1 MRCLFLSFTF
11 PESGTT
17 LRAKAFARIFK
28 KAGHTVTLIAPN
40 PRRYYRSDLYIEPHG
55 TEIHTPSY
63 TPFGLIDPQE
73 GWGPLDWLHRFYH
86 VAFAES
92 YDLIYCFDHKPSC
105 VWPAQLY
112 QKIYNTP
119 VLYDWCD
126 WWGGPDGQ
134 FRGFVEKSPVF
145 QQRNALQRLV
155 QRGLFRIEDRM
166 ERRAAQAFDA
176 VTVISSALRDR
187 CRELDIPATQV
198 EKLYTPCDP
207 KTVSARTKKEARSEL
222 GNSLKIT
229 SEFYKGCVVG
239 MAANIVHDHAS
250 FWQMIRDVTTE
261 RDDINF
267 LLIGPGFDNLP
278 DWMEEKKARERVH
291 LTGKIPFDDM
301 LAGLAASDVLMSPLE
316 PTDYN
321 RGRFPHKFFDYLAA
335 GRPILVS
342 DVGDMPRLVEQY
354 DLGVVNRSGSFAATV
369 IEAADASGRWD
380 EWGANSQQLART
392 AFSDD
397 EIHRRLNLLLARSMG
412 DRTTANGDRII
423 I

>member
-1 MRCLFLSFTF
+1 
-11 PESGTT
+11 
-17 LRAKAFARIFK
+17 
-28 KAGHTVTLIAPN
+28 
-40 PRRYYRSDLYIEPHG
+40 
-55 TEIHTPSY
+55 
-63 TPFGLIDPQE
+63 
-73 GWGPLDWLHRFYH
+73 
-86 VAFAES
+86 
-92 YDLIYCFDHKPSC
+92 
-105 VWPAQLY
+105 
-112 QKIYNTP
+112 
-119 VLYDWCD
+119 
-126 WWGGPDGQ
+126 
-134 FRGFVEKSPVF
+134 
-145 QQRNALQRLV
+145 
-155 QRGLFRIEDRM
+155 
-166 ERRAAQAFDA
+166 
-176 VTVISSALRDR
+176 
-187 CRELDIPATQV
+187 
-198 EKLYTPCDP
+198 
-207 KTVSARTKKEARSEL
+207 
-222 GNSLKIT
+222 
-229 SEFYKGCVVG
+229 
-239 MAANIVHDHAS
+239 
-250 FWQMIRDVTTE
+250 
-261 RDDINF
+261 
-267 LLIGPGFDNLP
+267 
-278 DWMEEKKARERVH
+278 MEEKKARERVH